1 LTRADDELRRASA
14 GFVAVVP
21 GRDDVRCR
29 NGKRAATASRVRRS
43 CYEEPMRTALLLI
56 AIGCLAPACDGGK
69 ADDKAKTE
77 SKAKAESKAKV
88 EAEAKTDAKVADAKV
103 ESKVAESKVAESKV
117 AESKVD
123 DAKVAPPSVAAPTDA
138 EAAARQLGA
147 WLDDPS
153 KAPAPALLTA
163 TTEIEFVERC
173 DSCDGEAKPK
183 TTKVV
188 GVDAVTKKVAELAD
202 TVASG
207 EWVVEDEV
215 KCKKGCCAFV
225 FDPELGIGH
234 NIVHLEQIC
243 MALDAS
249 GKPTGYTRIETS
261 GTF

>member
-1 LTRADDELRRASA
+1 
-14 GFVAVVP
+14 
-21 GRDDVRCR
+21 
-29 NGKRAATASRVRRS
+29 
-43 CYEEPMRTALLLI
+43 MRTALLLI
-56 AIGCLAPACDGGK
+56 AIGCLAAACDGGK

-77 SKAKAESKAKV
+77 SKAKADAKAKV
-88 EAEAKTDAKVADAKV
+88 EGEAKTDAKVADAKV
-103 ESKVAESKVAESKV
+103 EVKVA
-117 AESKVD
+117 
-123 DAKVAPPSVAAPTDA
+123 DAKVADAKVADAKVADAKVDAKVADAKAAPPSVAAPTDA

-153 KAPAPALLTA
+153 KAPTPALLTA

-215 KCKKGCCAFV
+215 KCTKGCCAFV